1 MNIVI
6 TGGTGLIGRHLIPRL
21 LELGHQITVMTRNPQ
36 KASSVLGPRVTL
48 WQGLADQ
55 SNLNG
60 VDAVI
65 NPAGEP
71 IADKRWTHEQK
82 ERLCQS
88 RWNITQKLV
97 DLINASDTP
106 PSVLISGSATGYYGD
121 LGEVVVTEEEPPHN
135 EFTHKLCARWE
146 EIACRAQ
153 SDKTRV
159 CLLRTG
165 VVLAPDGGILGK
177 MLPPFRLG
185 PGGPIFW
192 VFLCLGLRC
201 VFAVEKPPTAHQ
213 RRGRVAPRR
222 RRVVAVTVAGGIH
235 HVSVYRRCGK
245 HRGADRQ
252 KRHHAHEQGQECR
265 KGFLE
270 RFTFHRSFTSC
281 FLQQRSAPFPMRF
294 SLRDVVWLRC
304 SRYTDRIT
312 LLFSAA
318 PKRRNI

>member
-1 MNIVI
+1 MKIVI

-21 LELGHQITVMTRNPQ
+21 LDLGHQITVVTRNPQ

-65 NPAGEP
+65 NLAGEP

-185 PGGPIFW
+185 LGGPIGSGRQYLAW
-192 VFLCLGLRC
+192 IHIDDMVNGILWLLENELRGP
-201 VFAVEKPPTAHQ
+201 FNM
-213 RRGRVAPRR
+213 
-222 RRVVAVTVAGGIH
+222 
-235 HVSVYRRCGK
+235 VSPYPIR
-245 HRGADRQ
+245 
-252 KRHHAHEQGQECR
+252 
-265 KGFLE
+265 
-270 RFTFHRSFTSC
+270 
-281 FLQQRSAPFPMRF
+281 
-294 SLRDVVWLRC
+294 
-304 SRYTDRIT
+304 
-312 LLFSAA
+312 
-318 PKRRNI
+318 